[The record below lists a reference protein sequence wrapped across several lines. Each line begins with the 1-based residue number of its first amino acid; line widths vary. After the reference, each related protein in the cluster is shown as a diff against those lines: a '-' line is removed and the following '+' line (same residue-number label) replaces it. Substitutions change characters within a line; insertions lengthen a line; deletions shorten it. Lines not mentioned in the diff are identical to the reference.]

1 MWCASIKS
9 NYDCFLVAFPD
20 FSSLTLLYSTDFLNS
35 LTWRDRWVPTLPV
48 TWRDGWGP
56 TLPLTWRDGWISTLS
71 VTLRD
76 GWGPTLIVTWRE
88 GWGPFLPSLAVTV
101 QKKKGLTVLHHI
113 QVILIHKA
121 MPNLILIWFIQNR
134 GILSNG
140 NLLLC

>member
-35 LTWRDRWVPTLPV
+35 LTWRDRWVPNPPC
-48 TWRDGWGP
+48 D
-56 TLPLTWRDGWISTLS
+56 LTWRVRTNPPFDL
-71 VTLRD
+71 
-76 GWGPTLIVTWRE
+76 TWRVNINPLCDLT
-88 GWGPFLPSLAVTV
+88 WRVRTNPHCDLTWRVRTIPPFIGSNCP
-101 QKKKGLTVLHHI
+101 KKKGLTVLHHI

-121 MPNLILIWFIQNR
+121 MPNLILTWFTQNR
-134 GILSNG
+134 GILSIG

>member
-35 LTWRDRWVPTLPV
+35 LTWRDRWVPS
-48 TWRDGWGP
+48 
-56 TLPLTWRDGWISTLS
+56 LPLTWRDGWISTLF

-101 QKKKGLTVLHHI
+101 QKKKELTVLHHI

-121 MPNLILIWFIQNR
+121 MPNLILIWFTQKR
-134 GILSNG
+134 GILSIG